1 MPTQTFFNLP
11 KDKQERIIQGAMKEF
26 SQLPFSEVSIAKII
40 QHADISRGSFYQYFE
55 HKMDLYCYLIRR
67 FKRNYHELMV
77 AKFREHAGDF
87 YAGYLAFSEYY
98 IRAILESPKFGF
110 FEQLYLNMNYQLN
123 KQSIDILFE
132 NDKQEKLVD
141 VVSVADLV
149 VDQTE
154 VEDVFEF
161 LHKLL
166 NQTIMEGFW
175 QEWSIEQTNA
185 QFKRQLDWLFDGLKN
200 HSPQDKEKE

>member
-1 MPTQTFFNLP
+1 
-11 KDKQERIIQGAMKEF
+11 
-26 SQLPFSEVSIAKII
+26 
-40 QHADISRGSFYQYFE
+40 
-55 HKMDLYCYLIRR
+55 
-67 FKRNYHELMV
+67 
-77 AKFREHAGDF
+77 
-87 YAGYLAFSEYY
+87 
-98 IRAILESPKFGF
+98 
-110 FEQLYLNMNYQLN
+110 MNYQLN

-200 HSPQDKEKE
+200 HSPQDKERE